1 MWNNSFRHTISQF
14 DEFDFDRYLDC
25 NLDYT
30 IKLTDAN
37 GGDSVSGVANA
48 KISFL
53 MKSENCNFQI
63 DGETML
69 GEWVFFYLEKHYLY
83 DPFFINLE
91 FTITS
96 NLLFFNSDYCLRD
109 KTCLCDKVDKIWQ

>member
-14 DEFDFDRYLDC
+14 DGFDFDRYLDC

-30 IKLTDAN
+30 IKLTDAHN

-63 DGETML
+63 DGDATL
-69 GEWVFFYLEKHYLY
+69 GEWVFFLQMKNIYMICFAFLNFRVHNHKQ
-83 DPFFINLE
+83 FIIL
-91 FTITS
+91 
-96 NLLFFNSDYCLRD
+96 
-109 KTCLCDKVDKIWQ
+109 